1 VPATNS
7 TIQRRDIES
16 EQFTSEFQLTYEGES
31 IDLVLGAFYFTEQQ
45 RPVDTVG
52 LEAVLGEPFTLTRMA
67 SPTSVTIDGVP
78 QVPPSPISPEL
89 AFALC
94 NTAEHLS
101 GANPATTPPKRVCIK
116 SDLQSDAWALFGQT
130 TINLGMLSSALEQFS
145 IKLGGRYSDEE
156 VSSSNP
162 SIIFAGAAAVGP
174 ILIGTPEG
182 SVDSRQ
188 WEAFTPEVGVE
199 WRPTDDLLFYY
210 TYSEGFKAGAGEN
223 AAPGALSQFKSI
235 IVDPEEIEAHEV
247 GMRSS
252 WFDGRLTLNAAYFT
266 YDLAGQQINK
276 TLSGGPAGFQTI
288 FENAAQTEADGVDVE
303 VFATP
308 TEWFRMS
315 GTVSWLDSRYVEFD
329 TIDPLDPRNIPT
341 PGPPGSN
348 PLACPTSQ
356 PPTPNPDPVSTCPE
370 DGDPATPGF
379 QGSEI
384 PLAGNRTRNSPE
396 WSANLHVELDLP
408 PLGEGLFTL
417 MTDVTYRDDIFFTE
431 FERLLEGQ
439 EAYTLWDAN
448 IRYTSGAEHF
458 TANLWVKNISD
469 ELVAAST
476 FALATARTI
485 GVTYL
490 PPRTFGLTLGYRY

>member
-1 VPATNS
+1 
-7 TIQRRDIES
+7 
-16 EQFTSEFQLTYEGES
+16 
-31 IDLVLGAFYFTEQQ
+31 
-45 RPVDTVG
+45 
-52 LEAVLGEPFTLTRMA
+52 
-67 SPTSVTIDGVP
+67 
-78 QVPPSPISPEL
+78 
-89 AFALC
+89 
-94 NTAEHLS
+94 
-101 GANPATTPPKRVCIK
+101 
-116 SDLQSDAWALFGQT
+116 
-130 TINLGMLSSALEQFS
+130 MLSPSLEQFS

-156 VSSSNP
+156 VFSSNP
-162 SIIFAGAAAVGP
+162 SIIFAAPVPVGP
-174 ILIGTPEG
+174 ILIGTAEFTAN
-182 SVDSRQ
+182 SDQ
-188 WEAFTPEVGVE
+188 WEAFTPEIGVE

-223 AAPGALSQFKSI
+223 AAPGAASAFKSI

-252 WFDGRLTLNAAYFT
+252 WFDGRLTFNAAYFT

-276 TLSGGPAGFQTI
+276 TLSGGPAGFQTV

-303 VFATP
+303 IFAAP
-308 TEWFRMS
+308 TDSFRVS
-315 GTVSWLDSRYVEFD
+315 GTVSWLDSRYVDFQ
-329 TIDPLDPRNIPT
+329 TVDPLNPRNIPA
-341 PGPPGSN
+341 PP
-348 PLACPTSQ
+348 CPV
-356 PPTPNPDPVSTCPE
+356 PPAPNPDPADTCPL

-379 QGSEI
+379 QGTLI
-384 PLAGNRTRNSPE
+384 QLAGNRTRNSPE
-396 WSANLHVELDLP
+396 WSANFHAELDLP
-408 PLGEGLFTL
+408 GVGEGLFTL